1 MYQQKLPLLL
11 LLETLSRGNINFDR
25 IDRIVPFVKLAHFC
39 YRRYVRL
46 AQCSA
51 VTYLFYQQWLL
62 NWQTNKNERLTQL
75 PISFHCH
82 SRWLLA
88 SLIVIGR
95 WLIVSFLPSFV
106 CRSRL
111 LKKKRTTLAK
121 RKSINQQSPLRWL
134 KDWPTKV
141 QWLLLFSSLVQ
152 TCARRSRLDL
162 FNFMRFTHAKQSSK
176 FCCILCSTSER
187 TLSSN
192 R

>member
-1 MYQQKLPLLL
+1 MSQERCKKLKLYRKFLHDLPIYF
-11 LLETLSRGNINFDR
+11 TL
-25 IDRIVPFVKLAHFC
+25 K
-39 YRRYVRL
+39 
-46 AQCSA
+46 
-51 VTYLFYQQWLL
+51 
-62 NWQTNKNERLTQL
+62 KNERLTQL

-134 KDWPTKV
+134 KDWPPRYNDCCCFQVWFRPAQDAVDWTFLILCVLHMQNKAANSAAFYAAR
-141 QWLLLFSSLVQ
+141 LNEPLVQ
-152 TCARRSRLDL
+152 IVKD
-162 FNFMRFTHAKQSSK
+162 
-176 FCCILCSTSER
+176 
-187 TLSSN
+187 
-192 R
+192 